1 MPEEAYSPLKTG
13 NWCKEV
19 TKNSKTPGEDM
30 WSTHCCALTCCW
42 QVMQASRSSAETE
55 CSCRWF
61 GQYQISALLIP
72 SAQVYA
78 YSTVWLCTWTL
89 ALTGTSPS
97 IASRWFRQ
105 INFPLCWLV
114 SLKPRLSHWSF
125 VCYNIAMP

>member
-13 NWCKEV
+13 NWCKKV
-19 TKNSKTPGEDM
+19 TKNSKTPEDTM
-30 WSTHCCALTCCW
+30 HVEQALLCTDML
-42 QVMQASRSSAETE
+42 VTASCSSAETE
-55 CSCRWF
+55 CSCRRF
-61 GQYQISALLIP
+61 GQDQISALLIP

-114 SLKPRLSHWSF
+114 SLKPRLSRRSF